1 MTASDVAQ
9 ESEDTTSPVAEPVI
23 ESEESTSK
31 ATERGDQPF
40 TVPVLPL
47 KDTVVYPLTVVPLAV
62 GQERSLKLV
71 DEVASGDRL
80 IGLVAQKDPEQ
91 TLAGPGEVFEVG
103 TLGKIHQ
110 MLKMPDGT
118 IRLVMQGIQRIKVL
132 EYTQEEPYLVGRVE
146 PLPES
151 EETGLEVDA

>member
-1 MTASDVAQ
+1 MTVPDIAPENQEETTGEVAIR
-9 ESEDTTSPVAEPVI
+9 E
-23 ESEESTSK
+23 
-31 ATERGDQPF
+31 GQPF
-40 TVPVLPL
+40 TVPILPL

-62 GQERSLKLV
+62 RQERSLKLV

-80 IGLVAQKDPEQ
+80 SGLVAQKDPEQ

-118 IRLVMQGIQRIKVL
+118 IRLVMQGIQRLKVL
-132 EYTQEEPYLVGRVE
+132 EYTHEQPSLIAQVE
-146 PLPES
+146 PI
-151 EETGLEVDA
+151 